1 MCARRGNERRD
12 RYALM
17 DSIRS
22 LAGSLNHDCACYS
35 LDMAALQKSL
45 HADSVLSAWWPHWQ
59 ETHAHLFSATGL
71 FISQRQLQAMQEAVR
86 VLHEVMGLPAWRA
99 QVMAQAPELAR
110 TRMGPRGVFMGYDF
124 HLTESGPKLIEINT
138 NAGGAMLS
146 LALTQAQH
154 ACCDAAREWLLAAT
168 DLTQIETRWLDMFA
182 QEWALQCPGV
192 PFVSAQGPARTLAI
206 VDENPASQYL
216 YPEFLLFQD
225 LFRKAGID
233 ARIVD
238 PQELVW
244 ADGQLQHQGQRIDM
258 VYLRLTDFY
267 LEAPTHA
274 ALRQA
279 WHTGA
284 CVFTPNPETH
294 ALHANKRHL
303 VTLSNAQWAAQLGL
317 PESAC
322 AVLASVVPQT
332 KLLAPDNA
340 EQLWSE
346 RKGFFFKPLSGY
358 GSKAAYRGDKL
369 TTKTW
374 AQILQAPYVAQALIP
389 PSQRVVMV
397 GDERKT
403 LKADVRAYAYDG
415 QVQLFAARLYEG
427 QTTNFRSDGGG
438 FAPVFVTPT

>member
-1 MCARRGNERRD
+1 MHHP
-12 RYALM
+12 L

-22 LAGSLNHDCACYS
+22 LASQLNRECACYS
-35 LDMAALQKSL
+35 LDEAALRRTLQ
-45 HADSVLSAWWPHWQ
+45 ADSVLSAWWPSWQ
-59 ETHAHLFSATGL
+59 DTHAHLFSATGL
-71 FISQRQLQAMQEAVR
+71 FISQTQLQAMQQAVR
-86 VLHEVMGLPAWRA
+86 VLHEVMTLPAWREQA
-99 QVMAQAPELAR
+99 LAQAPQIAQ
-110 TRMGPRGVFMGYDF
+110 TGKGPRGVFMGYDF

-146 LALTQAQH
+146 LALTRAQR
-154 ACCDAAREWLLAAT
+154 ACCDAAREWLHTAT
-168 DLTQIETRWLDMFA
+168 DIAQLEARWLDMFA
-182 QEWALQCPGV
+182 QEWTLQRPGV
-192 PFVSAQGPARTLAI
+192 PFIPADGPARTLAI
-206 VDENPASQYL
+206 VDEAPASQYL

-225 LFRKAGID
+225 MLRRAGLD

-238 PQELVW
+238 PQALAW

-279 WHTGA
+279 WQTGA

-303 VTLSNAQWAAQLGL
+303 VTLSDPQWAQQQGL
-317 PESAC
+317 AEPVG
-322 AVLASVVPQT
+322 AVLADVVPHTQ
-332 KLLAPDNA
+332 LLTPDNA
-340 EQLWSE
+340 DQLWAE
-346 RKGFFFKPLSGY
+346 RKGYFFKPLSGF
-358 GSKAAYRGDKL
+358 GSRATYRGDKL

-374 AQILQAPYVAQALIP
+374 AQISTLPYVAQALIP

-397 GDERKT
+397 GDERRT
-403 LKADVRAYAYDG
+403 LKADVRAYAYNG
-415 QVQLFAARLYEG
+415 EVQLFAARLYDG

>member
-1 MCARRGNERRD
+1 MPHAI
-12 RYALM
+12 

-22 LAGSLNHDCACYS
+22 LASQLNRDCACYL
-35 LDMAALQKSL
+35 LDMTALRQTL
-45 HADSVLSAWWPHWQ
+45 QADSVLSAWWPHWQ
-59 ETHAHLFSATGL
+59 DTHAHLFSATGL
-71 FISQRQLQAMQEAVR
+71 FVSQTQLHAMQEAVR
-86 VLHEVMGLPAWRA
+86 VLHQVMALPAWREQA
-99 QVMAQAPELAR
+99 LAQAPQIAH
-110 TRMGPRGVFMGYDF
+110 TSMGPRGVFMGYDF

-146 LALTQAQH
+146 LALTRAQR
-154 ACCDAAREWLLAAT
+154 ACCDAAREWLHTAT
-168 DLTQIETRWLDMFA
+168 DITQLEARWLDMFA
-182 QEWALQCPGV
+182 QEWGLQRPGT
-192 PFVSAQGPARTLAI
+192 PFIPSSGPARTLAI
-206 VDENPASQYL
+206 VDEAPASQYL

-225 LFRKAGID
+225 MLRRAGVD

-238 PQELVW
+238 PQTLVW

-267 LEAPTHA
+267 LEAPAHA

-279 WHTGA
+279 WQTGA

-303 VTLSNAQWAAQLGL
+303 VTLSDPQWAAQQGL
-317 PESAC
+317 AESVRR
-322 AVLASVVPQT
+322 VLAHVVPQT
-332 KLLAPDNA
+332 QLLTPDKA
-340 EQLWSE
+340 DQLWAE
-346 RKGFFFKPLSGY
+346 RKGYFFKPVSGF
-358 GSKAAYRGDKL
+358 GSKATYRGDKL

-374 AQILQAPYVAQALIP
+374 AQISALPYVAQALIP

-397 GDERKT
+397 GDERRT
-403 LKADVRAYAYDG
+403 LKADVRAYAYNG
-415 QVQLFAARLYEG
+415 EVQLFAARLYDG